1 MGKMK
6 KKGESGAATN
16 YTSRNQAL
24 KKLQLSL
31 PDFRRL
37 CILKG
42 IYPREPKNRKKVGK
56 GSTAYKTYYFVKDI
70 AYLHHE
76 PVLRKFREFKIF
88 TRKLKRAIGRQE
100 YSDAE
105 RIEDNKP
112 KYTLN
117 HIVKERYPTFI
128 DALRDLDDA
137 LSMVFL
143 FATLPQ
149 TDKITNEV
157 VKKCKRMSI
166 EFQHYIVA
174 SNSLRKV
181 FISIKGIYY
190 QAEIQGQSVTW
201 VVPHQFTQQLPEDVD
216 FRIMLTFLEFYNTLI
231 GFVNFQLYHNLNMFY
246 PPKLTIQNSSDVAEY
261 CKEDEVKDETL
272 AALTSS
278 LSKSTTDSVMAEE
291 VEDEF
296 HLDDGSEEAKQ
307 QAAQRTERKQNED
320 FKQMFKECKFFLSRE
335 VNRDVM
341 TFLIRSFGG
350 EVSWEKT
357 QGLGATY
364 EATDECITHH
374 VMDRPK
380 VANPILSRHYVQPQW
395 LFDCIN
401 AKRLVPVSE
410 YLPGAILP
418 PHLSPFVDDSNPD
431 QYVPPERASMIRQ
444 EKELLRTDADKDE
457 DEEETTQVSTG
468 KKRKREE
475 EAVSKNVS
483 NKKEDKMTDEEKKL
497 ALMMMPKKKKVL
509 YDKIMY
515 GKKKKAAKVRK
526 LDEKRKVIDQKQ
538 Q

>member
-105 RIEDNKP
+105 RIEENKP

-246 PPKLTIQNSSDVAEY
+246 PPKLTIQNLSDVAEY

>member
-42 IYPREPKNRKKVGK
+42 IYPREPKNRQKVGK

-105 RIEDNKP
+105 RIEENKP

-320 FKQMFKECKFFLSRE
+320 FKQIFKECKFFLSRE

-475 EAVSKNVS
+475 EAVSKNAS

>member
-1 MGKMK
+1 MK
-6 KKGESGAATN
+6 KKGESGSATN

-70 AYLHHE
+70 AYLAHE

-105 RIEDNKP
+105 RLEQNKP

-149 TDKITNEV
+149 NDKITNEV
-157 VKKCKRMSI
+157 VKKCKRLSV

-201 VVPHQFTQQLPEDVD
+201 VVPHQFTQQMPEDVD
-216 FRIMLTFLEFYNTLI
+216 FRIMMTFLEFYNTLL
-231 GFVNFQLYHNLNMFY
+231 GFVNFQLYHNLNLFY
-246 PPKLTIQNSSDVAEY
+246 PPKLTAQSASDASEY
-261 CKEDEVKDETL
+261 CKEDELKDETL
-272 AALTSS
+272 AALTAT
-278 LSKSTTDSVMAEE
+278 LSKTPTDTEMVNDGDEE
-291 VEDEF
+291 F
-296 HLDDGSEEAKQ
+296 SLDDGSEEAKQ
-307 QAAQRTERKQNED
+307 QAQLRAERKQIDD
-320 FKQMFKECKFFLSRE
+320 FKQMFKDCKFFLSRE
-335 VNRDVM
+335 VNRDVI

-357 QGLGATY
+357 QGFGATY
-364 EATDECITHH
+364 SATDECITHH

-380 VANPILSRHYVQPQW
+380 VVNPILSRHYVQPQW

-401 AKRLVPVSE
+401 AKQLLPVSD
-410 YLPGAILP
+410 YLPGALLP
-418 PHLSPFVDDSNPD
+418 PHLSPFVDDTNPD
-431 QYVPPERASMIRQ
+431 QYVPPERAQMIRQ
-444 EKELLRTDADKDE
+444 EKELLKTDADKDE
-457 DEEETTQVSTG
+457 DEEESTSVTTS
-468 KKRKREE
+468 KKRKREDDKTE
-475 EAVSKNVS
+475 VTSKN
-483 NKKEDKMTDEEKKL
+483 EDKMTDEEKKL

-526 LDEKRKVIDQKQ
+526 LDEKRKLIDQKQ

>member
-105 RIEDNKP
+105 RIEENKP

-307 QAAQRTERKQNED
+307 QAAQRAERKQNED